1 VFNGHQPGV
10 YYNWLDCQDQ
20 LRRFLGASYKKYN
33 SYEDG
38 IATFKSRTNSNSP
51 LAHDDDFCLQNLI
64 AAAPSFSFK
73 TVVIVVL
80 LIFVYLL
87 WKKL

>member
-1 VFNGHQPGV
+1 MSLYYIVFNGRQPGV
-10 YYNWLDCQDQ
+10 YYNWPDYQEQ
-20 LRRFLGASYKKYN
+20 VHGFHGACYKKYN

-38 IATFKSRTNSNSP
+38 IVAIKSRTKSNSP
-51 LAHDDDFCLQNLI
+51 FCLQNPT
-64 AAAPSFSFK
+64 AAPPFFSFK

-80 LIFVYLL
+80 LVFVCLL